1 MKRLSLRVWGLIV
14 LLLLVGGSIGGS
26 AAWATPVTP
35 PPAPTVAPA
44 ILGGTAVTEG
54 AYPWVVSLKYVA
66 GTTFCG
72 GTLIAPQ
79 WVLTAAHCVTASG
92 RPVSTAS
99 LRVTAGTVAPDAV
112 PLTTTAQV
120 RGVNAIVLHPDYD
133 NVFLANDLALLWL
146 SSPLAPTATVQPIAL
161 APPALASTL
170 LAPGTA
176 AVAVGWGATQSDGTA
191 YAAAL
196 REVTLPIVSDEVCAQ
211 TSFAQPPL
219 HLCAGGLAAQ
229 DICRGDSGSP
239 LVGTAGS
246 IPYIVG
252 LVSAT
257 GGGSRCG
264 DEGFPGM
271 YTRIDTYTDWLV
283 AARQQTFVPMVLR

>member
-1 MKRLSLRVWGLIV
+1 MKRLSLRLWGT
-14 LLLLVGGSIGGS
+14 LLLLLLNGISGGS
-26 AAWATPVTP
+26 AAFAAPATP
-35 PPAPTVAPA
+35 PPAPVAPPA
-44 ILGGTAVTEG
+44 ILGGTAVPEG
-54 AYPWVVSLKYVA
+54 AYPWVVSLKYVD
-66 GTTFCG
+66 GSTFCG
-72 GTLIAPQ
+72 GTVIAPQ
-79 WVLTAAHCVTASG
+79 WVVTAAHCVTASG

-99 LRVTAGTVAPDAV
+99 LRVTAGTVAPDAL
-112 PLTTTAQV
+112 PLATTAQV

-133 NVFLANDLALLWL
+133 NVFLANDIALLWL
-146 SSPLAPTATVQPIAL
+146 SSPLVPTATVQPIAL

-170 LAPGTA
+170 LAPGTP
-176 AVAVGWGATQSDGTA
+176 AVAVGWGATKSDGTA
-191 YAAAL
+191 YADAL
-196 REVTLPIVSDEVCAQ
+196 REVTLPIVSDAVCDL

-239 LVGTAGS
+239 LVVTDGS
-246 IPYIVG
+246 TPYMVG

-271 YTRIDTYTDWLV
+271 YTRIDTYTGWL
-283 AARQQTFVPMVLR
+283 ASARQQTFVPMVLR